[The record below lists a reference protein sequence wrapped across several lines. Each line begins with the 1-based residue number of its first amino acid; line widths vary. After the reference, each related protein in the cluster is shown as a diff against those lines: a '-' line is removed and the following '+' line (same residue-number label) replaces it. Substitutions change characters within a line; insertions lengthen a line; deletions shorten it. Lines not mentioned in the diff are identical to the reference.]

1 MGFKPEIANEN
12 AEPTRIYNEALQ
24 EIASQIYDQGY
35 DDARRQEALELD
47 RRVRSIGR
55 DEAWK
60 CAMKLVLPSDKGG
73 MNSEVFEAIFGNI
86 TYNEVF
92 YNYSADEAIDMIK
105 EYEDNHKIRKCCITC
120 GYCKPDDRTCFYS
133 KHGGICNNYSAW
145 NPKESIEAGDEVV
158 CNYRGDYKFIVTWAD
173 GAYVNAISIDDKS
186 MIEDSIDKFTKTGKI
201 YPELVVLLNMIKK
214 GDNNE

>member
-1 MGFKPEIANEN
+1 MEIKPEILNKYE
-12 AEPTRIYNEALQ
+12 ESVKMYVDALH
-24 EIASQIYDQGY
+24 EIASKIYDQGY
-35 DDARRQEALELD
+35 NDARQETLELD
-47 RRVRSIGR
+47 RRARSIGR

-60 CAMKLVLPSDKGG
+60 CAMKLVLPSDRGG

-105 EYEDNHKIRKCCITC
+105 EYEDNHNKRKCCITC
-120 GYCKPDDRTCFYS
+120 GYCKPDKTCFYS

-145 NPKESIEAGDEVV
+145 NPKESIKVGDEVV
-158 CNYRGDYKFIVTWAD
+158 CDYRGDYKFIVTWAD

-186 MIEDSIDKFTKTGKI
+186 MIEDSINRFTKTGKS
-201 YPELVVLLNMIKK
+201 YLDLVELLNKIKK
-214 GDNNE
+214 GDINNE